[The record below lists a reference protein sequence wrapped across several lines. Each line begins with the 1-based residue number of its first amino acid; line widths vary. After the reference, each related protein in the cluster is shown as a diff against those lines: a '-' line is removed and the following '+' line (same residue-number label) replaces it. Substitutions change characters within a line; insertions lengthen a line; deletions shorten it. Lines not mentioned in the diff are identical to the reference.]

1 MQDFAPFTPELT
13 GTLSFPQTPGRT
25 ATALC
30 AVGQHVSRVEGPLH
44 VVGGYQV
51 KKLRGPAGYFLTFSY
66 LYPWIRINQ
75 YNPNQ
80 NPMQVNCPF
89 RVDHRLLKMETT
101 YLIQILEMPK
111 QKMQLKSMK
120 SKSTHI
126 SMSLTSLILTIL
138 TKTGRQ

>member
-13 GTLSFPQTPGRT
+13 GALSFPQTPGRT

-89 RVDHRLLKMETT
+89 RVDHRLLRMERT
-101 YLIQILEMPK
+101 YLMQKL
-111 QKMQLKSMK
+111 KMQVKPIM

-126 SMSLTSLILTIL
+126 STSLTAMIPTIL
-138 TKTGRQ
+138 TKTGRQKIHH